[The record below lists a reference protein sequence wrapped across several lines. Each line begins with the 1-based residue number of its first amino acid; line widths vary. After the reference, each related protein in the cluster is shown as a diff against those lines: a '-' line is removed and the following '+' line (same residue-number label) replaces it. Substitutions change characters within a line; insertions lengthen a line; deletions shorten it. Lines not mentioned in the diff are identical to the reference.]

1 MLQKLFTK
9 TFAKR
14 YTGVFLTIS
23 LFTLTLSGQYVA
35 RADSKPDISRQVELQ
50 WYVIGNGRQDDTELV
65 EKEINKYLKDKLNA
79 TLKLNTLSWGEDFE
93 QKMNLRIAAGEP
105 FDITFTSSW
114 ALNYSKSASIGAF
127 KDITG
132 MLDTYAPK
140 TKAFLGESILK
151 GAKVNGKIY
160 AIPTYND
167 NTCESQGILLNK
179 KLVEK
184 YKIDTSKIKKIE
196 DVEASFKIIKAK
208 EPKINSFYPFDR
220 SFNYGVLN
228 TLNYDNILSSYTFAS
243 VRRDGKSTK
252 VINPYETGEAKSL
265 FGLMNKW
272 YKRGYIS
279 KSATADYEYFHSSA
293 KNTFSFFSRLNPSKC
308 NELLESD
315 GLDLIPIS
323 LNKPSLTTEMITSS
337 MQAISATSKNPERAL
352 MLLEL
357 VNTDKN
363 LSNLINY
370 GIEGVHYKKTGERTI
385 THISPAYEKYNPGT
399 PWLFGSPYVAS
410 SLQNTPLISEEA
422 ASKYLNSAVPSPL
435 LGFSLNIE
443 PIGENLE
450 SLNKITR
457 KYYNNLCLG
466 KVDPSVY
473 LPKMN
478 KELKN
483 AGLQK
488 VLTEMQKQIDVFI
501 SKE

>member
-1 MLQKLFTK
+1 MLQKPFTK

-14 YTGVFLTIS
+14 CTGVLLTVS

-35 RADSKPDISRQVELQ
+35 RADSKPDISESVELQ
-50 WYVIGNGRQDDTELV
+50 WYVVGNGRQADTELV
-65 EKEINKYLKDKLNA
+65 EKEVNKYLKDKINA
-79 TLKLNTLSWGEDFE
+79 TLKLNTLTWGDDFE
-93 QKMNLRIAAGEP
+93 QKMALKIAAGEP
-105 FDITFTSSW
+105 FDITFTSNW
-114 ALNYSKSASIGAF
+114 ALNYWKYASIAVF
-127 KDITG
+127 KDLTG

-140 TKAFLGESILK
+140 TKSLLGENILK
-151 GAKVNGKIY
+151 GAKVNEKIY
-160 AIPTYND
+160 AIPTYNT
-167 NTCESQGILLNK
+167 NTCESQGVLLNK

-184 YKIDTSKIKKIE
+184 YKVDTSKIKKLE
-196 DVEASFKIIKAK
+196 DLEASFKIIKAK
-208 EPKINSFYPFDR
+208 EPDINSFYPFDR
-220 SFNYGVLN
+220 SVNYGVLN
-228 TLNYDNILSSYTFAS
+228 ALNYDNIISSYTFAS
-243 VRRDGKSTK
+243 VKRDGKSTE
-252 VINPYETGEAKSL
+252 VINPYETAKAKSL

-272 YKRGYIS
+272 YKRGYIN
-279 KSATADYEYFHSSA
+279 KSATADYEYFDSSA

-323 LNKPSLTTEMITSS
+323 LNKPSLTTEMVTSS

-357 VNTDKN
+357 VNTDNN

-385 THISPAYEKYNPGT
+385 SHISPAYEKYNPGT
-399 PWLFGSPYVAS
+399 SWLFGSPYVAS
-410 SLQNTPLISEEA
+410 SLSNPPLISKDA
-422 ASKYLNSAVPSPL
+422 ANEYLKSAVPSPL

-443 PIGENLE
+443 PIRAKLE
-450 SLNKITR
+450 SLNKITG

-488 VLTEMQKQIDVFI
+488 VLTEMQKQVDVFV
-501 SKE
+501 SKK